1 MIRIRKKNLSFWQKV
16 SKSRKENRAMAEL
29 NLSQIQDR
37 LNELFVT
44 YGERK
49 LIFWFDPKKEFEED
63 IDNGQIVLKE
73 AQIKKLEPNTQ
84 FLMKRFFEIE
94 DTQNSYLIYAPFK
107 KMNDDD
113 ENNHLL
119 SVLKYSELFNADR
132 IALVMTQLGIPQE
145 LHEVMKGYT
154 KFFGSKSRVS
164 AFEKMANSE
173 IRTKSELEL
182 TLMAVVTKANTSQL
196 HSIVQSLLVEYAN
209 GESNLYNQLENFELQ
224 TIFWSY
230 IAKYYGYVPEEPTIQ
245 KLALS
250 FFANTFYGQLGH
262 QELPSS
268 LKEYEVMEQTTA
280 IVSFMDGLMNDTRY
294 TESFDRL
301 SDEMRRLM
309 AADKLIEKTP
319 IEELILSDIFEPI
332 HKKVIQYYIG
342 QLLSGDTTPMISSL
356 SIQDVVTRKIR
367 SHFGDN
373 YENHYQAL
381 LNAQSLLNYTFQTN
395 VNNFSPIVKDYE
407 ESSYKV
413 DQYYRKFIWNI
424 DQIDHAEELLPL
436 QTLVERQYKL
446 FLNEISR
453 LWSDLLYFNE
463 RPSILDFYDK
473 FAKNKTK
480 TVIIISDALR
490 YEAAKEIQEILQ
502 LEKKYS
508 TKMSSIFTVLPSV
521 TEFGKAASLRASSQ
535 PFEYIEGMDIRVNG
549 MKTSGTINRDKALKA
564 NNRNSLAISYE
575 DVIAKGNAKELRE
588 LFNGQDMIYIYHD
601 QIDAIGDKMGTE
613 SQVFDAVERTIKE
626 IKALLSRVSNGAN
639 VYRFIITSDHGFLYT
654 RSKVEEHEKI
664 ENPSMD
670 SSDRVERRFI
680 ISQHCYNEI
689 GVSSIKIG
697 EIFRNED
704 ERFIHFPET
713 SAIFKKAG
721 GGQSY
726 VHGGASPQEM
736 LVPVLEVTVSR
747 GSSQKEPVSVQLMTA
762 RRKIIGLSTSLEF
775 YQTEAVSDSIVES
788 QYDLYFEDK
797 KSNRISNVN
806 SYYADSTSEASS
818 ERFTKFTFEFVS
830 RIYDINE
837 KVFLVIKDKSTNVE
851 TDRIE
856 FMMDNPYA
864 GDYGFDI

>member
-1 MIRIRKKNLSFWQKV
+1 
-16 SKSRKENRAMAEL
+16 MAEL

-119 SVLKYSELFNADR
+119 SILKYSELFNADR

-145 LHEVMKGYT
+145 LHEVMKGYA
-154 KFFGSKSRVS
+154 KFFGAKSRVS

-209 GESNLYNQLENFELQ
+209 GESSLYHQLENFELQ

-230 IAKYYGYVPEEPTIQ
+230 IAKYYGYVSEEPTIQ

-367 SHFGDN
+367 SHFGEK
-373 YENHYQAL
+373 YQHHYQVL
-381 LNAQSLLNYTFQTN
+381 LNAQSLLNYTLQTN
-395 VNNFSPIVKDYE
+395 FNNFSLIVTDYE

-424 DQIDHAEELLPL
+424 DQIAHEEELAPL
-436 QTLVERQYKL
+436 RVLVEKQYKS
-446 FLNEISR
+446 FLNEISC

-463 RPSILDFYDK
+463 RPSMLDFYDK
-473 FAKNKTK
+473 FAKNKIK
-480 TVIIISDALR
+480 TVVIISDGLR
-490 YEAAKEIQEILQ
+490 YEVAKEMQEILQ
-502 LEKKYS
+502 SEKKYS
-508 TKMSSIFTVLPSV
+508 TKMNSIFTVLPSV
-521 TEFGKAASLRASSQ
+521 TEFGKAASLRAVNQ
-535 PFEYIEGMDIRVNG
+535 TFEYIEGTDVRVKG
-549 MKTSGTINRDKALKA
+549 IKTSGTINRDKVLKA
-564 NNRNSLAISYE
+564 NNPNSLAISYE
-575 DVIAKGNAKELRE
+575 DVLSKGNAKELRE
-588 LFNGQDMIYIYHD
+588 EFNGQDVIYIYHD
-601 QIDAIGDKMGTE
+601 QIDAIGDKVGTE
-613 SQVFDAVERTIKE
+613 SRVFDAVEQTIKE
-626 IKALLSRVSNGAN
+626 IQSLLSRISNGAN

-664 ENPSMD
+664 ENPSID

-680 ISQHCYNEI
+680 ISRHRYDEI
-689 GVSSIKIG
+689 GVSSIKLG
-697 EIFRNED
+697 DVFRNED
-704 ERFIHFPET
+704 ERFIHFPKT

-762 RRKIIGLSTSLEF
+762 RKKIIGLSISLEF
-775 YQTEAVSDSIVES
+775 YQTEAVNDLMLES
-788 QYDLYFEDK
+788 QYELYFEDGTG
-797 KSNRISNVN
+797 NRISNVN
-806 SYYADSTSEASS
+806 SYYADSTASASS
-818 ERFTKFTFEFVS
+818 DRFTNFTFDIINRS
-830 RIYDINE
+830 YDINE
-837 KVFLVIKDKSTNVE
+837 KVYMIIKDMNTGVE
-851 TDRIE
+851 YDRIE
-856 FMMDNPYA
+856 FTIDNPFA
-864 GDYGFDI
+864 GGFGFDI